1 MRSLKDIKRL
11 IQRAEIHATPEVNQ
25 AVLESLRKELAGLD
39 KGTSVV
45 WKASRE
51 GILGNNRMARWG
63 LAAAAVVLVTT
74 GLVFLHQPSRQ
85 TIPGPTRVL
94 GTQASVQMLT
104 EASLEAAFRRGG
116 IEAVYD
122 QCGRA
127 LQMERKPMNPSVQ
140 QLLAESFD
148 NDKNAGGENP

>member
-11 IQRAEIHATPEVNQ
+11 IRRAEIHATPEFNQ
-25 AVLESLRKELAGLD
+25 AVLESLREELAGPE
-39 KGTSVV
+39 KNTTTA
-45 WKASRE
+45 WKASGG
-51 GILGNNRMARWG
+51 GILGKSRMARWG

-74 GLVFLHQPSRQ
+74 GLVLLHGPSRQ

-127 LQMERKPMNPSVQ
+127 LQTERKPPNPSVQ
-140 QLLAESFD
+140 QLLAEPFD
-148 NDKNAGGENP
+148 NE